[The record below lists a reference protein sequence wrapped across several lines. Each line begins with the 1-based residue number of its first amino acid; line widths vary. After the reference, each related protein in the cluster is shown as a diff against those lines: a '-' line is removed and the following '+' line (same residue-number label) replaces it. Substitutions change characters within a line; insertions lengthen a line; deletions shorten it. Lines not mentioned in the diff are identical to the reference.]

1 MALRYYGGSDKALL
15 YDDFIALRDGKMT
28 EERAK
33 ELGLSDFKEVE
44 KTSPLGSLHG
54 WKGGGRMPE
63 ECPCGVNNTA
73 DNW

>member
-1 MALRYYGGSDKALL
+1 MALL

-33 ELGLSDFKEVE
+33 ELGLTEYKEGQQ
-44 KTSPLGSLHG
+44 TSPLGSLHNFSC
-54 WKGGGRMPE
+54 WGRMPDD
-63 ECPCGVNNTA
+63 CPCGTNNTA